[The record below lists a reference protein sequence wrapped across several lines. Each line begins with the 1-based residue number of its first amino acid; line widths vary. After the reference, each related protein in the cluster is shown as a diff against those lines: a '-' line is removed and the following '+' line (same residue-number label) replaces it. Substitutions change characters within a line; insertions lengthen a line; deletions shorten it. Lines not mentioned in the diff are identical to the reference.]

1 MPLVENFTATQELG
15 FPSQI
20 LFTDTSTGSD
30 GAVTS
35 RRIYLLDANGDYSVE
50 DGTATT
56 YEVWPYAD
64 STITLDVMPTI
75 DKAFYITVQWLDV
88 NNTVLYTKTELTVFR
103 LYLITYYIYL
113 IKTQSSNIKLREH
126 ANFYNNEIR
135 LLCSLQEAYDAVY
148 YAGDILSAQA
158 ALDRGQLLIS
168 QPSYFF

>member
-1 MPLVENFTATQELG
+1 MPLVENFTAEQQLG
-15 FPSQI
+15 FPSRI

-35 RRIYLLDANGDYSVE
+35 RRIFLLDSNGDYSVE
-50 DGTATT
+50 EGTTTT

-64 STITLDVMPTI
+64 STITLDVMDE

-103 LYLITYYIYL
+103 LYAITYYIYL
-113 IKTQSSNIKLREH
+113 IKTQSSNIKLREFG
-126 ANFYNNEIR
+126 NFYKNLIR
-135 LLCSLQEAYDAVY
+135 LLCSLQEAYDAVF

-158 ALDRGQLLIS
+158 ACDRAKELINN
-168 QPSYFF
+168 PSYFF